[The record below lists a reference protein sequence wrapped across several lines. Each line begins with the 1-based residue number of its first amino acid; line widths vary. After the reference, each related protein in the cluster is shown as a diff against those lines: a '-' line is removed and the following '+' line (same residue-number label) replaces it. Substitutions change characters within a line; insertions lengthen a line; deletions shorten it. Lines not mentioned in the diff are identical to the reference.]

1 MQSASQHLGIGDFLR
16 NISLWYT
23 YHISVVWFIQLWQGD
38 LPSILVSTCHPGCQ
52 LCTHIFS
59 PVKQDVSYHGRSWEL
74 KHYLTHIQKWK
85 FYSKWLLF
93 VFFLQ
98 TIALAVIDCVLKLA
112 SGLGVFMGWG
122 SHFWVC
128 FCWEGV
134 LFLGF
139 CLLSAIPESALLCVA
154 CFIGLF
160 GCCVQ
165 WEWLFLL
172 EAGGR
177 GARGNGLL

>member
-93 VFFLQ
+93 GFFFQ
-98 TIALAVIDCVLKLA
+98 TLVEIHC
-112 SGLGVFMGWG
+112 
-122 SHFWVC
+122 
-128 FCWEGV
+128 
-134 LFLGF
+134 
-139 CLLSAIPESALLCVA
+139 P
-154 CFIGLF
+154 
-160 GCCVQ
+160 GCY
-165 WEWLFLL
+165 
-172 EAGGR
+172 
-177 GARGNGLL
+177 